1 MLLFLQMSDWLWIK
15 TPLQSSSKRF
25 RIAVFSF
32 FRIVQCMVTCSS
44 NIVFR
49 TTYKWT
55 TNDHWWTGKQDKG
68 SVGGPV
74 AKASAITQRISS
86 GWGVEWP
93 SGWASR
99 ILISRDQGPRDKG
112 LRDWGPKGWGSRKLK
127 APKDVIN

>member
-1 MLLFLQMSDWLWIK
+1 MSDWLWIK

-68 SVGGPV
+68 SLKINKRCGTG
-74 AKASAITQRISS
+74 ASTNMESY
-86 GWGVEWP
+86 VE
-93 SGWASR
+93 
-99 ILISRDQGPRDKG
+99 
-112 LRDWGPKGWGSRKLK
+112 
-127 APKDVIN
+127 V